1 MSTTNLP
8 YELVEVSKLL
18 KCYKLLVKGAPGT
31 GKTLL
36 ALGICEFLNRG
47 GTALYISTRVTP
59 EELYETY
66 PWVRKLIPPKNVL
79 DATSSSYHPP
89 EDVAVAFKYVE
100 KPTFIQAMYELC
112 SQKLKPTSVIVDSLE
127 ALKESL
133 QVSRE
138 DYSLES
144 SMIEISR
151 ITGTNLIL
159 VSEADYVTPVDYLV
173 DGIVKQAKIE
183 KNVFVRA
190 TEIQKLRG
198 VNVNHPRYLFTLE
211 GGRYK
216 VLPPQR
222 STLDDLIK
230 SEKEKRFEPIK
241 NVEGKISTGIKYL
254 DTITG
259 GGYSYGSVN
268 LIEVNK
274 GVGEAYDY
282 FYLPTIYNYALS
294 GGRVLIIPP
303 SGISA
308 QVMRGMV
315 EPVIGEEKFLNYVK
329 IIDFQL
335 AGKTDAEKKE
345 TWTVILEGNNLSD
358 DYQILYEETKALR
371 RKGQKSVLV
380 VISADTLESVYG
392 WQNKGHRDISYLIP
406 RGAIEA
412 KQTGNTALCL
422 AKYGQ
427 KRIIDYIN
435 HISDEHFNII
445 NVEGT
450 VLIHGIFPIF
460 PAMYP
465 ALERSENGL
474 KIDLTPIV

>member
-1 MSTTNLP
+1 MSTANLP
-8 YELVEVSKLL
+8 QELVEASKLL

-79 DATSSSYHPP
+79 DATESRYHPP

-100 KPTFIQAMYELC
+100 KPAFIQAMYELC
-112 SQKLKPTSVIVDSLE
+112 SQKPKPNSVIVDSLE
-127 ALKESL
+127 ALKENL
-133 QVSRE
+133 QVSIE

-151 ITGTNLIL
+151 TTGTNLIL
-159 VSEADYVTPVDYLV
+159 VSETDHVTPVDYLV
-173 DGIVKQAKIE
+173 DGIVKQVKID
-183 KNVFVRA
+183 KNVFVRV

-198 VNVNHPRYLFTLE
+198 INVNHPRYLFTLE
-211 GGRYK
+211 GGRYR

-230 SEKEKRFEPIK
+230 SGEESRFEPIK

-268 LIEVNK
+268 LIEVNR

-294 GGRVLIIPP
+294 GGRALIIPP

-308 QVMRGMV
+308 QVMKGMI
-315 EPVIGEEKFLNYVK
+315 EPVVGEEKLLNCVK
-329 IIDFQL
+329 IVDFQL
-335 AGKTDAEKKE
+335 ARKTDAEKE
-345 TWTVILEGNNLSD
+345 PWAVILEGNDLSD

-371 RKGQKSVLV
+371 RGQKSVLV
-380 VISADTLESVYG
+380 VISTDTLESVYG
-392 WQNKGHRDISYLIP
+392 WQSKGRRDISYLIP

-422 AKYGQ
+422 TKYGQ
-427 KRIIDYIN
+427 ERIIDYIN

-450 VLIHGIFPIF
+450 VLIHGIFPYF
-460 PAMYP
+460 PAMHP
-465 ALERSENGL
+465 TLERSENGL